1 MEEKKQI
8 QSLGALKGLFIWI
21 IVLHNTLPIDGVL
34 DGVPGVAFLSLFGGS
49 LGNSI
54 FFMLSGFLIA
64 LSYRQ
69 RIAGGTISAEAFLM
83 RRLKKLYPMYL
94 LTNLAALAV
103 EVWQYGVS
111 AINLKRI
118 AFTILLQ
125 AGGGLG
131 GVDTYNS
138 PTWFVTSLFVCYI
151 LYYIGASRCKTNG
164 QYYGFLIVW
173 ITWGYYVSGS
183 PLHFPFCYYGSG
195 LAYMNFFL
203 GCVLT
208 EVLPAVKPYAR
219 KLKAGALILLVA
231 SFYLMLGYGVELISG
246 GADGAFAFWI
256 CPMILYLAWEEGFCA
271 RILEWKPFVWLGKI
285 SMPVFYWHL
294 VVYFALRQLL
304 GGMTTGSYGVY
315 VLVLLA
321 VSTLTQWRLNAKKT
335 ATVSITV

>member
-1 MEEKKQI
+1 MEEKKHI
-8 QSLGALKGLFIWI
+8 QSLGTLKGLFIWI
-21 IVLHNTLPIDGVL
+21 IVLHNTLPVDGVL

-49 LGNSI
+49 FGNSI

-69 RIAGGTISAEAFLM
+69 RIAEGTVSVEVFLM

-94 LTNLAALAV
+94 LTNLAALVV

-138 PTWFVTSLFVCYI
+138 PTWFVTSLFVCYL
-151 LYYIGASRCKTNG
+151 LYYIGASRCKEK
-164 QYYGFLIVW
+164 QRYYLFLAVW
-173 ITWGYYVSGS
+173 IAWGYYISGT
-183 PLHFPFCYYGSG
+183 PLNFPFCYYGSG

-203 GCVLT
+203 GCVLA

-219 KLKAGALILLVA
+219 KLKAGALILLAA

-246 GADGAFAFWI
+246 GVDGAFAFWI
-256 CPMILYLAWEEGFCA
+256 CPMILYLAWEEGICS
-271 RILEWKPFVWLGKI
+271 RILEWKIFVWLGKI
-285 SMPVFYWHL
+285 SMSVFYWHL
-294 VVYFALRQLL
+294 VLYFALRQLF
-304 GGMTTGSYGVY
+304 GGMTVTGYGIY

-321 VSTLTQWRLNAKKT
+321 VSILTNWRLNAKKT
-335 ATVSITV
+335 VGV